1 VVKRAEPRS
10 LTFSVASED
19 AGARVE
25 QLLMRA
31 LGCSRN
37 EARALCER
45 GLVTLSGKRAKK
57 GDRAAAESE
66 IRVTLSDDGWLVS
79 EPELALDVR
88 LERPDL
94 VVVAKPAGM
103 PSVPLTPGEK
113 GTLVNALIARYPEMC
128 AVGWAE
134 REPGLIHRL
143 DTNTSGLLV
152 AARNADSFR
161 VLVEALRSGNLE
173 KRYLAV
179 VPSAGLAETGTI
191 DAALHPD
198 PSRPGRVRVASDDNH
213 YQRAA
218 HTTFRVLKRGPRW
231 ALLEA
236 HAPRAFRHQVRV
248 HLSSIGHPIC
258 GDTLYG
264 GESDPSLG
272 ARHALHA
279 SYVACN
285 VPGLLPFAVG
295 DEAPKAFLDLCQ

>member
-1 VVKRAEPRS
+1 VVEPAEPRS
-10 LTFSVASED
+10 LTFSVASKD

-31 LGCSRN
+31 LGCSRG

-45 GLVTLSGKRAKK
+45 GQVTLSGRRAKK
-57 GDRAAAESE
+57 GDRAPAEAVVA
-66 IRVTLSDDGWLVS
+66 VTLADTWLVA
-79 EPELALDVR
+79 EPDATLDLR

-103 PSVPLTPGEK
+103 PSVPITPGER

-143 DTNTSGLLV
+143 DTQTSGLLV
-152 AARNADSFR
+152 AARTADSFR
-161 VLVEALRSGNLE
+161 LLVDALRGGQLE

-179 VPSAGLAETGTI
+179 VPSAGLPNEGTI

-198 PSRPGRVRVASDDNH
+198 PSRQGRVRVADKEAH
-213 YQRAA
+213 YQRQAK
-218 HTTFRVLKRGPRW
+218 TTFRVVTRGPLW
-231 ALLEA
+231 ALVEA
-236 HAPRAFRHQVRV
+236 QAPRAFRHQVRV
-248 HLSSIGHPIC
+248 HLASIGHPIC
-258 GDTLYG
+258 GDALYG
-264 GESDPSLG
+264 GQSDARMG

-279 SYVACN
+279 SYVACEA
-285 VPGLLPFAVG
+285 PGLLPFTVT
-295 DEAPKAFLDLCQ
+295 DEAPNAFLELCQ